1 MATAETIANMA
12 HGPEIF
18 VLLEEMKFNH
28 GSLHH
33 LIENVFAEC
42 ELAREPAAFER
53 LLTQHV
59 QGVPV
64 TSRWLLYGV
73 SNGLPIRFDFQRG
86 PNYLVPPEKLPVKAF
101 GTDVLVGPDVTLDVL
116 FGPSRRGATVQDHYA
131 SSISGPGSSPLPERV
146 TLVVTGTDGRDNS
159 LLSQQ
164 CFLHMPGGV
173 KGGVVDL
180 QANINKMWN
189 GIVRA
194 VRSEL
199 HWPRARLPLLAVSKP
214 TNLSTSTSAESLN
227 SDLVGKIFYH
237 MLNGPKDTQGFEV
250 AGMYA
255 LPFEERPVVTEAD
268 VVTAVTAAM
277 QEVGFVEEDG
287 E

>member
-1 MATAETIANMA
+1 MATP
-12 HGPEIF
+12 PEMF

-64 TSRWLLYGV
+64 MSRWLLYGV
-73 SNGLPIRFDFQRG
+73 SSGLPIRFDFQRG
-86 PNYLVPPEKLPVKAF
+86 PNYLVPPEKLPVKGF
-101 GTDVLVGPDVTLDVL
+101 FNGTDVLVDLGALTDPVA
-116 FGPSRRGATVQDHYA
+116 ATVQDHYA
-131 SSISGPGSSPLPERV
+131 SSISGPGISPLPERV

-164 CFLHMPGGV
+164 CFLLMPGGV
-173 KGGVVDL
+173 VD
-180 QANINKMWN
+180 IDKMWN

-199 HWPRARLPLLAVSKP
+199 HWPRARLLLLAVSKP

-255 LPFEERPVVTEAD
+255 LSFEERPVIAEAD
-268 VVTAVTAAM
+268 VTAVTAAM

-287 E
+287 EFWPV

>member
-1 MATAETIANMA
+1 MATP
-12 HGPEIF
+12 PEMF

-64 TSRWLLYGV
+64 MSRWLLYGV

-86 PNYLVPPEKLPVKAF
+86 PNYLVPPEKLPVKGF
-101 GTDVLVGPDVTLDVL
+101 FNGTDVLVDLGALTDPVA
-116 FGPSRRGATVQDHYA
+116 ATVQDHYA
-131 SSISGPGSSPLPERV
+131 SSISGPGISPLPERV

-164 CFLHMPGGV
+164 CFLLMPGGV
-173 KGGVVDL
+173 FD
-180 QANINKMWN
+180 IDKMWN

-199 HWPRARLPLLAVSKP
+199 HWPRGLGCSSSR
-214 TNLSTSTSAESLN
+214 
-227 SDLVGKIFYH
+227 
-237 MLNGPKDTQGFEV
+237 
-250 AGMYA
+250 
-255 LPFEERPVVTEAD
+255 
-268 VVTAVTAAM
+268 
-277 QEVGFVEEDG
+277 
-287 E
+287 